1 LGCSRVSADPLS
13 RLHRQARRVV
23 EEQYEAGAVPR
34 HLLTPS
40 QARAAWESLPPVAG
54 PEVAEVAE
62 TAIDGPAGLL
72 RLRVYRPGSGAAG
85 TLLYL
90 HGGGWVMG
98 SIEGTD
104 AVCRSLA
111 LYAGCTVVSLDYR
124 LAPEFPFPAA
134 VEDTWSCLVS
144 IDQGRV
150 AGVDPSQPLAV
161 GGMSAGGNLAA
172 VASLLARDAG
182 RPRIAGQLL
191 VVPVLDHDLD
201 RPSYFDNERGLGL
214 ERDEMRW
221 FWSHYLPDPERRRDW
236 RASPLHAAG
245 LAGLPPTS
253 IVVAGCDPLRD
264 EALEFAERLHDA
276 GVDVVCS
283 LWLGANHGFFGNERI
298 DAGAMA
304 LRAEA
309 ERLKRQFAR
318 ASLTRSS
325 QGEGA

>member
-1 LGCSRVSADPLS
+1 
-13 RLHRQARRVV
+13 LHEQARQVV

-34 HLLTPS
+34 HVLTPS
-40 QARAAWESLPPVAG
+40 QARAAWQRLPAAVG
-54 PEVAEVAE
+54 PEVAEVAD
-62 TAIDGPAGLL
+62 TTIDGPGGPL
-72 RLRVYRPGSGAAG
+72 RARVYRPGAGAMG

-90 HGGGWVMG
+90 HGGGWVTG
-98 SIEGTD
+98 SIDGTD

-111 LYAGCTVVSLDYR
+111 LHAGCTVVSLDYR

-134 VEDTWSCLVS
+134 VEDTWNCLVS
-144 IDQGRV
+144 IEKRLV
-150 AGVDPSQPLAV
+150 AGVDSSQPLAV

-172 VASLLARDAG
+172 VASLMARDAG
-182 RPRIAGQLL
+182 SPHIACQLL

-201 RPSYFDNERGLGL
+201 RPSYFENELGLGL

-221 FWSHYLPDPERRRDW
+221 FWGHYLPDPERRRDW
-236 RASPLHAAG
+236 RASPLHARS

-253 IVVAGCDPLRD
+253 IVAADCDPLRD
-264 EALEFAERLHDA
+264 EALEYAQRLRDA

-309 ERLKRQFAR
+309 ERLRRAFAR
-318 ASLTRSS
+318 SALLPPSHGGR
-325 QGEGA
+325 